1 MGKLVLYACGRL
13 NYAWQELKFNWKA
26 WRVYERSFKKLE
38 VLDRC
43 VLPRVLKCGARA
55 RVASLLT
62 GDAHCDVVCMWMQGD
77 ADL

>member
-43 VLPRVLKCGARA
+43 VHPRVP
-55 RVASLLT
+55 
-62 GDAHCDVVCMWMQGD
+62 
-77 ADL
+77 